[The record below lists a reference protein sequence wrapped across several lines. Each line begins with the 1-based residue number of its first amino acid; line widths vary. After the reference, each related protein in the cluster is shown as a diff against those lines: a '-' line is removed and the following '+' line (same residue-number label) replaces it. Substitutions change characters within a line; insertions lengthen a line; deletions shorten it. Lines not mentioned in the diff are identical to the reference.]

1 MDPKR
6 LMEHIQT
13 HPDYP
18 KVGMILCH
26 RGVVRGFARDGRQV
40 SGLRVAVDEARLGEL
55 LKVQR
60 RKPGIVDIQI
70 EIAADRDLA
79 VGDDVMLL
87 VVAGDFRENVIRTL
101 EETLNAVKTTVTR
114 KIEFPV

>member
-1 MDPKR
+1 MDPTPI
-6 LMEHIQT
+6 MERIKS

-26 RGVVRGFARDGRQV
+26 RGVVRSFARDGRPV
-40 SGLRVAVDEARLGEL
+40 SGLRVAVDRVRLEEL
-55 LKVQR
+55 LQVQR

-70 EIAADRDLA
+70 EIAADQDLA
-79 VGDDVMLL
+79 AGQDVMLL

-114 KIEFPV
+114 KTEFPL